1 MRDFTAG
8 AGRLRS
14 LSVGAKLLYTAFAIS
29 ALIGLLVSWRLYGA
43 VVQDAGPVAY
53 YAGGPAAA
61 PAPSAAPAALEG
73 PANAVPRPTSGDGPA
88 LDLGPELDLPD
99 EAKAPRVMV
108 EPISERRLLE
118 VTHFHLFS
126 IPVYV
131 LILAHLWL
139 LARMPS
145 WLHTAGVAASVVTS
159 GLHIAAP
166 WLVRGAPSATPLM
179 PISGVA
185 MLVVLGIMAAVPS
198 VDMWL
203 PRRSRRGA
211 AAADPDSDS

>member
-14 LSVGAKLLYTAFAIS
+14 LSVGAKLLYTAFAVS

-61 PAPSAAPAALEG
+61 PAPSAAPASTG
-73 PANAVPRPTSGDGPA
+73 GPA
-88 LDLGPELDLPD
+88 LDLGPELELPD
-99 EAKAPRVMV
+99 EAKAPRVLV

-185 MLVVLGIMAAVPS
+185 MLLVLGVMAAVPS